1 MLERIRTRDLLL
13 EYDRAIMPPHPREAG
28 LSNIYSWG
36 STPLDNLNGEDPPIP
51 LQQDISIIYPWEN
64 TSLSIFSHQ
73 LFLVAIVNGF
83 MGTERE
89 FLDRFV
95 NYVSDKQI
103 IFDNLKVF
111 DLMIIYP
118 YFISSWFK
126 QIKILRINASE
137 ESKEIIRNLLHKVVI
152 LAVHYEGINIIRI
165 IALDNIVFSLK

>member
-103 IFDNLKVF
+103 IFDNFNNFPQFGSTQKLYF
-111 DLMIIYP
+111 D
-118 YFISSWFK
+118 
-126 QIKILRINASE
+126 QIEKILYYWDEKYIPVNAM
-137 ESKEIIRNLLHKVVI
+137 L
-152 LAVHYEGINIIRI
+152 
-165 IALDNIVFSLK
+165 IANTAIDGGEA